1 MNNKKT
7 FQDVLFF
14 LEEFAKNLVAGL
26 REGEALKKTA
36 RMFEPKHSHGITGHF
51 KGLIDNKFDQP
62 SLQEVYLGYPGL
74 VEDDLFILY
83 LIDTITTML
92 GEGLIWTG
100 ERLLDILPWL
110 SNNTVTS
117 QMAIYWRYPA
127 PDLADNPVSPRALET
142 TLVLHQ
148 LLIPK
153 MWGLIYLLSQE
164 DLGTLSVG
172 ELLERES
179 FLDDI
184 VRGIMLRYVTIH
196 SAEIYKRK
204 LERVSDVL
212 PASVPNIYWDPECH
226 AYTNLKDEE
235 WEWYNRLNP
244 DPIKNIHICP
254 NCGSAWK
261 LLRGV

>member
-7 FQDVLFF
+7 FQDILLF

-26 REGEALKKTA
+26 PEGEALKKTA
-36 RMFEPKHSHGITGHF
+36 RIFEPKHSHGITGHF
-51 KGLIDNKFDQP
+51 KGLIDNKLDQ
-62 SLQEVYLGYPGL
+62 SSIQEVFLGYPDL
-74 VEDDLFILY
+74 VEDDLFIFY
-83 LIDTITTML
+83 FIDTINTML

-100 ERLLDILPWL
+100 ERLLDILPWFN
-110 SNNTVTS
+110 NNTVTS

-127 PDLADNPVSPRALET
+127 PDLAVNPVSPQALET
-142 TLVLHQ
+142 MLVLHQ
-148 LLIPK
+148 LLITK
-153 MWGLIYLLSQE
+153 VWGLIYLMSQG

-184 VRGIMLRYVTIH
+184 VSGIMLRYVTIH
-196 SAEIYKRK
+196 STEIYKRK

-212 PASVPNIYWDPECH
+212 PASVPNFYWDPECH
-226 AYTNLKDEE
+226 AYTNLKDVE
-235 WEWYNRLNP
+235 WKWYNRLNLA
-244 DPIKNIHICP
+244 PIKKIHICP
-254 NCGSAWK
+254 NCGRTWK